1 MVQTDLDWSAVLE
14 RSGPAPRGS
23 AIRDLLAVTE
33 RPDVISFA
41 GGLPAPELFPAGG
54 LRAAFDAVL
63 REDAGG
69 ALQYGPTPGHR
80 PLRELVAERLG
91 RRGVAC
97 DADDV
102 LITTGSQQALDL
114 LGRVLAGPGM
124 EVLVESP
131 SYVGALQALSARE
144 VAFVACPG
152 DRQGLRADALREL
165 VGPDSALLYTVPTF
179 QNPSGGTMTL
189 ERRRELLAATRDLGL
204 PVIEDDPYSELRY
217 EGEPIPALR
226 ALAGSEHVIHLG
238 TFSKVLS
245 PGLRLGWAVAPRPV
259 MERLVLAKQGAD
271 LHTNELAQRAVVRF
285 CRDHDLDGHVR
296 LLCAAYRERR
306 DAMLAALA
314 ELLPAGTAWTRP
326 EGGMFVWVT
335 LPEGLEAVALLA
347 EAVRR
352 RVAFVPG
359 AAFHT
364 DGGGARSLRLNFT
377 NSPPDRIR
385 EGVLRLAEAVDRLAP

>member
-63 REDAGG
+63 REDA
-69 ALQYGPTPGHR
+69 
-80 PLRELVAERLG
+80 LRQR
-91 RRGVAC
+91 
-97 DADDV
+97 
-102 LITTGSQQALDL
+102 
-114 LGRVLAGPGM
+114 
-124 EVLVESP
+124 
-131 SYVGALQALSARE
+131 
-144 VAFVACPG
+144 
-152 DRQGLRADALREL
+152 

-217 EGEPIPALR
+217 EGEPVPALR

-259 MERLVLAKQGAD
+259 MERLVLAK
-271 LHTNELAQRAVVRF
+271 
-285 CRDHDLDGHVR
+285 
-296 LLCAAYRERR
+296 
-306 DAMLAALA
+306 
-314 ELLPAGTAWTRP
+314 
-326 EGGMFVWVT
+326 
-335 LPEGLEAVALLA
+335 
-347 EAVRR
+347 
-352 RVAFVPG
+352 
-359 AAFHT
+359 
-364 DGGGARSLRLNFT
+364 
-377 NSPPDRIR
+377 
-385 EGVLRLAEAVDRLAP
+385 